1 MSSIYK
7 RKDSPYYWWQT
18 TYKGKRIHKS
28 TKMTQKHLAKKV
40 ADHWDLKLIKDELDF
55 LPNFGVSQISI
66 KGFIFDYLKFIER
79 RKPEETF
86 NTTKGVLFKFQDFT
100 EQNKITQLN
109 QITVKVIDTYID
121 WLNNAPKTKK
131 NYHGIVSRMLKQAVK
146 EGVIHSNPAEL
157 ATLPKVLPNPD
168 KHRML
173 EPIDL
178 EIIFES
184 AGKWFTYYQFLLHTG
199 LRAGDVATLRFGD
212 INRQKKAIVS
222 LIHKPHRFHELPLAD
237 HLINNLEFGQNEN
250 PIFPELFSEIKKE
263 VNNNITVPR
272 KHMQEVLRL
281 NGRPKATLHSFRKT
295 FNNILRDLGL
305 DIGDRQKLLA
315 HSSSETTKIYTVP
328 NFDKAK
334 EFIDKIP
341 IYGKPNKNES

>member
-7 RKDSPYYWWQT
+7 RKDSPYFWWQT

-28 TKMTQKHLAKKV
+28 TKMTRKDLAKKV
-40 ADHWDLKLIKDELDF
+40 SDYWDLKLIKDELDF
-55 LPNFGVSQISI
+55 LPNFGTSQISI
-66 KGFIFDYLKFIER
+66 KEFIFDYLKFIER
-79 RKPEETF
+79 RKPQNTF
-86 NTTKGVLFKFQDFT
+86 DTTKGVLLKFQEFV

-109 QITVKVIDTYID
+109 EITVKVIDAYID
-121 WLNNAPKTKK
+121 WLDNAPKTKK

-146 EGVIHSNPAEL
+146 EGIVSSNPAEL
-157 ATLPKVLPNPD
+157 ATLPKVFPNPD

-178 EIIFES
+178 DIIFTY
-184 AGKWFTYYQFLLHTG
+184 AGEWFTYYQFLLYTG
-199 LRAGDVATLRFGD
+199 LRAGDVATLRYRD
-212 INRQKKAIVS
+212 INRQKKAIVT
-222 LIHKPHRFHELPLAD
+222 LIHKPNRFHELPLSD
-237 HLINNLEFGQNEN
+237 HLINQLNFCKNED
-250 PIFPELFSEIKKE
+250 PIFPSLYSEIKKQ
-263 VNNNITVPR
+263 VNNKLAVPR
-272 KHMQEVLRL
+272 KHLQEILRL
-281 NGRPKATLHSFRKT
+281 NSRPKATLHSFRKT

-328 NFDKAK
+328 NFERAK

-341 IYGKPNKNES
+341 VYGKSDKNES